1 MQRLVRGLRQWMHL
15 PHSGANSV
23 ITRSPL
29 RTLVTP
35 SPTSSTMP
43 APSWPST
50 QGA

>member
-1 MQRLVRGLRQWMHL
+1 MQRLVRGLRQWMHS

-23 ITRSPL
+23 TTWSPAC
-29 RTLVTP
+29 TIVTP
-35 SPTSSTMP
+35 SPTFSTTP